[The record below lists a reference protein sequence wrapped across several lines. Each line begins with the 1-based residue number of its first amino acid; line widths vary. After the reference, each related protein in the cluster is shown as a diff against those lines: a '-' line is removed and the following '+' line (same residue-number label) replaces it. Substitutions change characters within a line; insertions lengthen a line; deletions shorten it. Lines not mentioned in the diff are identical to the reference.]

1 MGYKNILFDLDGTLT
16 DPKIGITKSISY
28 ALNKMGITVESLDE
42 LEIFIGP
49 PLAVSFQDFYG
60 FDEAK
65 TNTAIEYYREYF
77 SVTGLYENEVYT
89 GIKEL
94 LELLTKDTSNRLF
107 VATSKPQVFAQQII
121 DHFEL
126 SSYFEYVCGSELD
139 GTRSA
144 KAEIIGYLLENF
156 NLNPEETV
164 MIGDRKHDIIG
175 AHHHGIASIAV
186 GYGFGSREELI
197 NIQPT
202 YLAQSIQELA
212 ELLSADQIVHSQKG

>member
-16 DPKIGITKSISY
+16 DPKIGITKSVRY
-28 ALNKMGITVESLDE
+28 ALDKMEITVESLDE

-65 TNTAIEYYREYF
+65 TNMAIEYYREYF
-77 SVTGLYENEVYT
+77 SVTGLYENEVYA

-94 LELLTKDTSNRLF
+94 LELLTKDSKIRLF
-107 VATSKPQVFAQQII
+107 VATSKPQIFAQQIV
-121 DHFEL
+121 DHFGL
-126 SSYFEYVCGSELD
+126 SSYFEYVCGSELN

-144 KAEIIGYLLENF
+144 KAEIIGYLLDHF

-175 AHHHGIASIAV
+175 AHHQGIASIAV
-186 GYGFGSREELI
+186 GYGFGSREELVD
-197 NIQPT
+197 IQPT
-202 YLAQSIQELA
+202 YLVQNIQELTQ
-212 ELLSADQIVHSQKG
+212 LLTVNQIVLS

>member
-1 MGYKNILFDLDGTLT
+1 MNYKNILFDLDGTLT

-28 ALNKMGITVESLDE
+28 ALNKMGITVESLEE

-49 PLAVSFQDFYG
+49 PLAVTFKEFYG
-60 FDEAK
+60 FDEDK

-77 SVTGLYENEVYT
+77 SATGLYENEVYT

-94 LELLTKDTSNRLF
+94 LELLTKDPSNRLF

-126 SSYFEYVCGSELD
+126 GSYFEYVCGSELD

-156 NLNPEETV
+156 KLNPEETV
-164 MIGDRKHDIIG
+164 MIGDRKYDIIG
-175 AHHHGIASIAV
+175 AQHHGINSIAV
-186 GYGFGSREELI
+186 GYGFGSREELTD
-197 NIQPT
+197 IQPT
-202 YLAQSIQELA
+202 YLAKNIQELT
-212 ELLSADQIVHSQKG
+212 ELLSAEQMSHSQKR

>member
-16 DPKIGITKSISY
+16 DPKIGITKSVSY
-28 ALNKMGITVESLDE
+28 ALDKMGITVESLDE

-77 SVTGLYENEVYT
+77 KVTGLYENEVYT

-126 SSYFEYVCGSELD
+126 SSYFEYVCGSELN

-156 NLNPEETV
+156 NLNPGETV
-164 MIGDRKHDIIG
+164 MMGDRKHDIIG
-175 AHHHGIASIAV
+175 AQHHGIASIAV

-197 NIQPT
+197 DIQPT
-202 YLAQSIQELA
+202 YLVQSIQELA
-212 ELLSADQIVHSQKG
+212 KLLNADQIVHS

>member
-1 MGYKNILFDLDGTLT
+1 MSYKNILFDLDGTLT
-16 DPKIGITKSISY
+16 DPKIGITKSVSY
-28 ALNKMGITVESLDE
+28 ALEKMGITVENLDE
-42 LEIFIGP
+42 LKIFIGP

-65 TNTAIEYYREYF
+65 TNKAIEYYREYF
-77 SVTGLYENEVYT
+77 SVTGLYENEVYA

-94 LELLTKDTSNRLF
+94 LELLVKNQEIRLF

-121 DHFEL
+121 EHFGL
-126 SSYFEYVCGSELD
+126 SSYFDYVCGSELD

-144 KAEIIGYLLENF
+144 KAEIIGYLIKNF
-156 NLNPEETV
+156 NLNPEKTV

-175 AHHHGIASIAV
+175 AHHQGIHSIAV

-197 NIQPT
+197 DIQPT
-202 YLAQSIQELA
+202 HLVQSIQDLA
-212 ELLSADQIVHSQKG
+212 QLLTADLIVNY